1 MLDLLLRVGLAVQL
15 DDHGRLAGVAHAA
28 DDRAV
33 RRRLRAGLGRG
44 EARVG
49 DFLFRGIGGNRR
61 PLLIADGDGFGIL
74 RRLHAV
80 EVDVQAVIARRQ
92 AGKAHAVA
100 ALLDRLVLHL
110 RLRISL
116 AVQLDD
122 HGRLAGVVHAAA
134 DRAVCRRCRAGL
146 GCSEARVDVDRR
158 HVRPAVLLLL
168 IGASCAAAGVAVCA
182 AAGVAVRAAASV
194 AVCAAAG
201 VAVRAAALVLNAADR
216 HRDLLLRRQLAL
228 TPEVEAQRIAARSKL
243 GELEAAALAQLPVVD
258 LRAILIQ
265 LDDHFGA
272 AELHAAADRAVRGR
286 IRAGVRVAGG
296 RADKHIAL
304 FASLIGKR
312 RRDVFL
318 FLFVPL
324 RVFGH
329 DQHRLRLAGR
339 RLPLCQRGKG
349 HAAAEHRQRQCCRDL
364 SLHVIS
370 LHGNPLRASFSN
382 RFASS
387 YHVLFDYATAARFM
401 IFLVT

>member
-33 RRRLRAGLGRG
+33 RRRIRAGLGRG
-44 EARVG
+44 KARVG

-61 PLLIADGDGFGIL
+61 ALLIADGDGFGIL

-100 ALLDRLVLHL
+100 ALLDRLVPHL